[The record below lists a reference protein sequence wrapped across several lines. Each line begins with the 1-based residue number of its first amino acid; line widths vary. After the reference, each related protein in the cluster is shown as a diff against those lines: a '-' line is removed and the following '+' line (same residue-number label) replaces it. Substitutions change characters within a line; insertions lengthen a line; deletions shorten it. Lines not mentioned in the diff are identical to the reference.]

1 MTILE
6 LANRLKAIWEVHGDI
21 PVMFTDPNSGSTYE
35 AFTIKHRVAE
45 EDQYPEEWD
54 MPAGFEFVDISQ

>member
-21 PVMFTDPNSGSTYE
+21 PVMFTDPNNGSTYE
-35 AFTIKHRVAE
+35 AFTVKRLVAE
-45 EDQYPEEWD
+45 EGQYPEDWD